1 MELNF
6 KNMIKELNKHG
17 ISATVIGI
25 ILLVV
30 GLAIVILLIL
40 FSGQSTQTGFSDM
53 MDKLNVIRHGGT

>member
-1 MELNF
+1 MVLKIKDLLNL
-6 KNMIKELNKHG
+6 LNKRG

-40 FSGQSTQTGFSDM
+40 FSGQSAQSGFSQM
-53 MDKLNVIRHGGT
+53 IDKLNVLRHGGK